1 MKTRRLKVVFTL
13 ALITLVLASC
23 GSTASTQE
31 PEFAPTVVIDQNP
44 TPSQAGVPLTEAEVP
59 RVSLE
64 EALTAIQSGAAVVVD
79 VRSPEAYAAS
89 HIAGAI
95 SVPLDEIESN
105 PAGLDIDKDQWIITY
120 CT

>member
-1 MKTRRLKVVFTL
+1 MKTRKLKVFFILAFITL
-13 ALITLVLASC
+13 ALASC
-23 GSTASTQE
+23 SSTASTQ
-31 PEFAPTVVIDQNP
+31 APV
-44 TPSQAGVPLTEAEVP
+44 TEAEVP

-64 EALTAIQSGAAVVVD
+64 EALTAIQSGEAVVVD
-79 VRSPEAYAAS
+79 VRSAEAYAAS

-105 PAGLDIDKDQWIITY
+105 PAGLDLDKDQWIITY

>member
-1 MKTRRLKVVFTL
+1 MDKKTSLLLIITFLFL
-13 ALITLVLASC
+13 AVPACNFI
-23 GSTASTQE
+23 
-31 PEFAPTVVIDQNP
+31 APTDEPQLAPTLIIEQNA
-44 TPSQAGVPLTEAEVP
+44 TPSQDGIPLTEAEVP
-59 RVSLE
+59 RVPLE

-79 VRSPEAYAAS
+79 VRSAEAYAAS

-105 PAGLDIDKDQWIITY
+105 PAGLDLDKDQWIITY

>member
-1 MKTRRLKVVFTL
+1 MTITCFLKGITMKTRKLKVVFSL
-13 ALITLVLASC
+13 ALIIVVLASC
-23 GSTASTQE
+23 SSTASTQV
-31 PEFAPTVVIDQNP
+31 PE
-44 TPSQAGVPLTEAEVP
+44 VPLTEAEVP

-64 EALTAIQSGAAVVVD
+64 EALTAIQSGEAVVVD

-105 PAGLDIDKDQWIITY
+105 PAGLDLDKDQWIITY

>member
-1 MKTRRLKVVFTL
+1 MKMRKLKVVFIL
-13 ALITLVLASC
+13 ALIILVLASC
-23 GSTASTQE
+23 SS
-31 PEFAPTVVIDQNP
+31 
-44 TPSQAGVPLTEAEVP
+44 TPSQGEVPLTEAEVP

-64 EALTAIQSGAAVVVD
+64 EALTAIQNGAAVVVD

-105 PAGLDIDKDQWIITY
+105 AAGLDLDKDQWIITY

>member
-1 MKTRRLKVVFTL
+1 MKTRKLKVIFIL

-23 GSTASTQE
+23 SSTASTQA
-31 PEFAPTVVIDQNP
+31 PE
-44 TPSQAGVPLTEAEVP
+44 VPLTEAEVP

-95 SVPLDEIESN
+95 SVPLDEIENN
-105 PAGLDIDKDQWIITY
+105 PAGLDLDKDQWIITY